1 MSKYTIYSKP
11 SCGYCLQAKQ
21 LLEQN
26 KLEFEYKQ
34 LGNHYSLQEFMELF
48 PNARTFPMIVKD
60 GEVIAEYSSVTE
72 AAKSVDGIASKIS
85 AVCKGNRKIHAG
97 FGWVYKE

>member
-11 SCGYCLQAKQ
+11 SCGYCSQAKD

-34 LGNHYSLQEFMELF
+34 LGTHYSLDELMTLA
-48 PNARTFPMIVKD
+48 PNAKSFPQVFKD
-60 GEVIAEYSSVTE
+60 GVLVGGYSDLCEYLLNNQT
-72 AAKSVDGIASKIS
+72 
-85 AVCKGNRKIHAG
+85 NN
-97 FGWVYKE
+97 

>member
-11 SCGYCLQAKQ
+11 SCGYCLQAKD

-34 LGNHYSLQEFMELF
+34 LGTHYSLQEFMELF
-48 PNARTFPMIVKD
+48 PDARSFPMIVKD
-60 GEVIAEYSSVTE
+60 GECIGGYNDLAESLKQEY
-72 AAKSVDGIASKIS
+72 
-85 AVCKGNRKIHAG
+85 
-97 FGWVYKE
+97 